1 MKKFSMAAVFLL
13 CVFPALL
20 FAQRRS
26 NQLIIH
32 LASPIPANTAWG
44 EKLNDIAVEWS
55 RITNNEVRLVIHP
68 NGSLGNEAAVIQ
80 QLDNGALDAAVLS
93 SFGLNMVTKKTQN
106 IITKAPSTPSTAI
119 MTLSYPFLIRTEEE
133 LDLVMSGLKPDLE
146 RLINSKGYFT
156 LAWARVGW
164 AKIFSRSPVYVPSDL
179 QARNQFVGTGEG
191 EDEIATAFERM
202 GLNMRIV
209 AQKDILQALTTRT
222 VTAVYQSPIAAGGA
236 QIVGVAPNMMDL
248 NIAPFMGGII
258 FNQRSWD
265 AIPDRYKPELLRAT
279 KRIEVELDR
288 AVRDLETEA
297 LAQISASMRGRFS
310 INQLT
315 EAQKQSWYTLV
326 DNTLP
331 PLIGTTFDRDIYNKI
346 DAIIRPLRNRR

>member
-1 MKKFSMAAVFLL
+1 MKRLSLAAVLVLIF
-13 CVFPALL
+13 FPALV

-26 NQLIIH
+26 NQLVIH

-44 EKLNDIAVEWS
+44 EKLNEIAVEWA
-55 RITNNEVRLVIHP
+55 RITNNEIRLVIHP
-68 NGSLGNEAAVIQ
+68 NGSLGSEGAVIQ

-93 SFGLNMVTKKTQN
+93 SFGLNMITKKSQN
-106 IITKAPSTPSTAI
+106 IITKAPSPPSTAI

-146 RLINSKGYFT
+146 ALINSKGYFT

-164 AKIFSRSPVYVPSDL
+164 AKIFSKTPVFVPADL
-179 QARNQFVGTGEG
+179 QAKNQFVGTGEG
-191 EDEIATAFERM
+191 EDEITTAFERM

-209 AQKDILQALTTRT
+209 AQKDLLQALTTRT
-222 VTAVYQSPIAAGGA
+222 ITAVYQSPIAAGGA

-258 FNQRSWD
+258 FNQKAWD
-265 AIPDRYKPELLRAT
+265 AIPERYKPELLRAT
-279 KRIEVELDR
+279 KRIEGELDR

-297 LAQISASMRGRFS
+297 LNQISAKMRGRFV

-315 EAQKQSWYTLV
+315 PAQKQAWYTLV

-331 PLIGTTFDRDIYNKI
+331 ALIGTTFDRNIYNKI
-346 DAIIRPLRNRR
+346 EAIVKPRRNER